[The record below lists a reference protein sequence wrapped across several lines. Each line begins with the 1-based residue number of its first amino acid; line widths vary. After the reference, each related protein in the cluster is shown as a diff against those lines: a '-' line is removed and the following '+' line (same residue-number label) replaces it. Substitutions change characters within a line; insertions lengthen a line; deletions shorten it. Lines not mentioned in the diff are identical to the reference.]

1 VKISKEFRVGLLAV
15 IALTI
20 LYLGFNFLKGIDFV
34 SPNNTYYAVYDDID
48 GLNVSNPVMINGFSV
63 GRVSEITILQDRGNK
78 LLVSIDVNDE
88 QILRSGTRA
97 VIVSDLL
104 GTKAI
109 HLDSLHTGT
118 PLKDGDS
125 LLAVLNKG
133 ITDQLSA
140 SAMPLVDRL
149 EVTLQNLNTILAN
162 LANNEQNING
172 IIGNFK
178 TTSENLAKGTSQLE
192 SQSRKLDQLLTQLN
206 HPETGLG
213 ALMSNMNQI
222 ADSVKQLEIDAM
234 LASTKETV
242 DELGETLR
250 LINQGEGSLGLLM
263 TDKELYNKMNKT
275 MEDLD
280 LLFIDMQENPN
291 RYIHFS
297 VFGKKDKKDKKS
309 RKSDSAEPADE

>member
-1 VKISKEFRVGLLAV
+1 MKISKEFRVGLLAV

-20 LYLGFNFLKGIDFV
+20 LYMGFSFLKGIDFL
-34 SPNNTYYAVYDDID
+34 SPNNTYYAVYEDID

-63 GRVSEITILQDRGNK
+63 GRVSEITILQNQNNK

-88 QILRSGTRA
+88 QMLGSGTRA

-109 HLDSLHTGT
+109 HLDSVRSGA
-118 PLKDGDS
+118 PLKDGDT
-125 LLAVLNKG
+125 LRAILNKG

-162 LANNEQNING
+162 IANNEENING

-178 TTSENLAKGTSQLE
+178 TTSDNLAKGTSQLE
-192 SQSRKLDQLLTQLN
+192 AQSKKLDQLLTQLN
-206 HPETGLG
+206 DPEAGLG
-213 ALMSNMNQI
+213 ALLTKMNQV

-234 LASTKETV
+234 LKSTKATV

-250 LINQGEGSLGLLM
+250 LINEGEGSLGLLM
-263 TDKELYNKMNKT
+263 TDKDLYNKMNQT

-280 LLFIDMQENPN
+280 LLFIDMKENPS

-297 VFGKKDKKDKKS
+297 VFGKKDKKSK
-309 RKSDSAEPADE
+309 KSDSAEPAEE

>member
-1 VKISKEFRVGLLAV
+1 MKISKEFRVGLLAV

-34 SPNNTYYAVYDDID
+34 SPNNTYYAVYEDID

-63 GRVSEITILQDRGNK
+63 GRVSEITILQNRGNK

-109 HLDSLHTGT
+109 HLDSLQSGT

-125 LLAVLNKG
+125 LIAVLNKG

-192 SQSRKLDQLLTQLN
+192 SQSKKLDQLLSQLN

-234 LASTKETV
+234 LASTKTTV

-280 LLFIDMQENPN
+280 LLFIDMQENPG

-297 VFGKKDKKDKKS
+297 VFGKKEKKDKKG
-309 RKSDSAEPADE
+309 RKSDSAEPAEE